1 MKAAGRVLATMI
13 AMVAILLIA
22 VGADKGLNYL
32 EKIKYE
38 KECEELYAESHA
50 QAEQLRTQL
59 EELSQDEA
67 AVETFLHEYAVDDL
81 EDEDEDVLQ
90 EFLTAS
96 PSENGSEGSVSDGE
110 SVSGDAL
117 SGEAD
122 AADVSENDHAF
133 ASGNDSSDR
142 DFSDHMISGNAV
154 SGGGVSDNAIS
165 ENGVF
170 GNAVSGNS
178 VSDNTVSGN
187 TVSENQVFGNRVSG
201 GGISLTTVS
210 GNILVRPT
218 LRERRLEQSS
228 YMETV
233 EWNEADQVVIG
244 QSTLDFSDK
253 KIACLG
259 DSITQAANLEGMED
273 YQQYS
278 YPMKLAEILGA
289 EEVVNLGIGGSS
301 IGRYWQDAFVDRYM
315 DIPEDTD
322 LILVMGGTNDGFC
335 LHRENVG
342 NFEERSPRTLIGDLD
357 ELMRGLKENY
367 PDAEVVFV
375 TPLPNVLHDILRKDR
390 PELMSQRV
398 IVDSMIALAK
408 EYEFDVIDLY
418 DSNLLDSHDAA
429 VISNYMPDGVHC
441 NPDGYQI
448 LAEHIAADLIR
459 LQDSQDEEDGEE
471 FREAEG
477 MEMDAASEQG
487 MESESDAGQNM
498 KSEAIFDQNIE
509 SESDSAQ
516 NMESVET
523 SESAENT
530 GYKKVPDN
538 IGKDENLEDMAD
550 SQDIVDSENI
560 EAAENIDDSEDMTD
574 SKDMTDS
581 RDITELEAEEE
592 FKARIPTDIL
602 KFRERDAAQDRDP
615 IDMEAKKMN
624 EEAADAQIRKDMTM
638 EVGSYG

>member
-1 MKAAGRVLATMI
+1 MKVAGRILATMI

-32 EKIKYE
+32 EKRKYE
-38 KECEELYAESHA
+38 KECEELYAENHA
-50 QAEQLRTQL
+50 EAEQLRTQI
-59 EELSQDEA
+59 EELSQDEV
-67 AVETFLHEYAVDDL
+67 AVETFLQEYAVADP

-96 PSENGSEGSVSDGE
+96 PGDNGSGENASEESVSDGE
-110 SVSGDAL
+110 SISGDML
-117 SGEAD
+117 SGD
-122 AADVSENDHAF
+122 DISN
-133 ASGNDSSDR
+133 NPI
-142 DFSDHMISGNAV
+142 SDHDRSDHTISGNAFPEK
-154 SGGGVSDNAIS
+154 SIS
-165 ENGVF
+165 ENGIS
-170 GNAVSGNS
+170 GNEISENS
-178 VSDNTVSGN
+178 VSDNTI
-187 TVSENQVFGNRVSG
+187 SENQVSGNNASG

-233 EWNEADQVVIG
+233 EWNEADQAVIG

-259 DSITQAANLEGMED
+259 DSITQAANLENMED

-278 YPMKLAEILGA
+278 YPAKLAEVLGA
-289 EEVVNLGIGGSS
+289 KEVVNLGIGGSS
-301 IGRYWQDAFVDRYM
+301 IGRYWQDAFVERYM

-335 LHRENVG
+335 LHKENVG
-342 NFEERSPRTLIGDLD
+342 NFEERASRTLIGDLD

-367 PDAEVVFV
+367 PDAEVVFI
-375 TPLPNVLHDILRKDR
+375 TPLPNVLHDILRKER

-398 IVDSMIALAK
+398 IVDSMIVLAK

-459 LQDSQDEEDGEE
+459 LQDSLDEEDAENKDDWEDITDPESTEE
-471 FREAEG
+471 A
-477 MEMDAASEQG
+477 
-487 MESESDAGQNM
+487 
-498 KSEAIFDQNIE
+498 KSEIL
-509 SESDSAQ
+509 
-516 NMESVET
+516 
-523 SESAENT
+523 
-530 GYKKVPDN
+530 P
-538 IGKDENLEDMAD
+538 
-550 SQDIVDSENI
+550 
-560 EAAENIDDSEDMTD
+560 
-574 SKDMTDS
+574 
-581 RDITELEAEEE
+581 
-592 FKARIPTDIL
+592 DIL
-602 KFRERDAAQDRDP
+602 KFRESNTAKSGDG
-615 IDMEAKKMN
+615 IDTEDKEMKE
-624 EEAADAQIRKDMTM
+624 EEAAEAQIQRDMKI
-638 EVGSYG
+638 EVGTYGQ

>member
-1 MKAAGRVLATMI
+1 MKVAGRILATMI

-32 EKIKYE
+32 EKRKYE
-38 KECEELYAESHA
+38 KECEALYAENHA
-50 QAEQLRTQL
+50 EAEQLRTQIQ
-59 EELSQDEA
+59 ELSQDEA
-67 AVETFLHEYAVDDL
+67 AVETFLQEYAVSDP

-96 PSENGSEGSVSDGE
+96 LGDDGSGE
-110 SVSGDAL
+110 SVSDAGFVSGDML
-117 SGEAD
+117 SGEDQVAN
-122 AADVSENDHAF
+122 VSENDGVTVV
-133 ASGNDSSDR
+133 SGDDILDSS
-142 DFSDHMISGNAV
+142 ISGNGIFGNEL
-154 SGGGVSDNAIS
+154 SGNSIS
-165 ENGVF
+165 ENSVS
-170 GNAVSGNS
+170 GNTVSGNS
-178 VSDNTVSGN
+178 VSDNTVSDNTISGN
-187 TVSENQVFGNRVSG
+187 QVSGNDVSGNSVSE

-218 LRERRLEQSS
+218 LRERRLGQSS

-233 EWNEADQVVIG
+233 EWNEADQAVIG
-244 QSTLDFSDK
+244 QSTLDFSNK

-259 DSITQAANLEGMED
+259 DSITQAANLENMED

-278 YPMKLAEILGA
+278 YPTKLAEILDA

-315 DIPEDTD
+315 EIPEDTD

-335 LHRENVG
+335 LHKENVG

-367 PDAEVVFV
+367 PDAEVVFI
-375 TPLPNVLHDILRKDR
+375 TPLPNVLHDILRKER

-459 LQDSQDEEDGEE
+459 LQDLPDEEDITDLELTEE
-471 FREAEG
+471 
-477 MEMDAASEQG
+477 S
-487 MESESDAGQNM
+487 
-498 KSEAIFDQNIE
+498 KS
-509 SESDSAQ
+509 
-516 NMESVET
+516 
-523 SESAENT
+523 
-530 GYKKVPDN
+530 K
-538 IGKDENLEDMAD
+538 
-550 SQDIVDSENI
+550 
-560 EAAENIDDSEDMTD
+560 
-574 SKDMTDS
+574 
-581 RDITELEAEEE
+581 
-592 FKARIPTDIL
+592 IPPDIL
-602 KFRERDAAQDRDP
+602 KF
-615 IDMEAKKMN
+615 
-624 EEAADAQIRKDMTM
+624 
-638 EVGSYG
+638 EVRTYGQ

>member
-1 MKAAGRVLATMI
+1 MKVAGRILATMI

-32 EKIKYE
+32 EKRKYE
-38 KECEELYAESHA
+38 KECEELYAENHA
-50 QAEQLRTQL
+50 EAEQLRTQI
-59 EELSQDEA
+59 EELSQDEV
-67 AVETFLHEYAVDDL
+67 AVETFLQEYAVADP

-96 PSENGSEGSVSDGE
+96 PGDNGSGENASEESVSDGE
-110 SVSGDAL
+110 SISGDML
-117 SGEAD
+117 SGED
-122 AADVSENDHAF
+122 IVADVSQNAVWDNGI
-133 ASGNDSSDR
+133 SGNNIVDNPI
-142 DFSDHMISGNAV
+142 SDHDRSDHTISGNAFPEK
-154 SGGGVSDNAIS
+154 SIS
-165 ENGVF
+165 ENGIS
-170 GNAVSGNS
+170 GNEISENS
-178 VSDNTVSGN
+178 VSDNTI
-187 TVSENQVFGNRVSG
+187 SENQVSGNNASG

-233 EWNEADQVVIG
+233 EWNEADQAVIG

-259 DSITQAANLEGMED
+259 DSITQAANLENMED

-278 YPMKLAEILGA
+278 YPAKLAEVLGA
-289 EEVVNLGIGGSS
+289 KEVVNLGIGGSS
-301 IGRYWQDAFVDRYM
+301 IGRYWQDAFVERYM

-335 LHRENVG
+335 LHKENVG
-342 NFEERSPRTLIGDLD
+342 NFEERAPRTLIGDLD

-367 PDAEVVFV
+367 PDAEVVFI
-375 TPLPNVLHDILRKDR
+375 TPLPNVLHDILRKER

-398 IVDSMIALAK
+398 IVDSMIVLAK

-459 LQDSQDEEDGEE
+459 LQDSLDEEDAENKDDWEDITDPESTEE
-471 FREAEG
+471 A
-477 MEMDAASEQG
+477 
-487 MESESDAGQNM
+487 
-498 KSEAIFDQNIE
+498 KSEIL
-509 SESDSAQ
+509 
-516 NMESVET
+516 
-523 SESAENT
+523 
-530 GYKKVPDN
+530 P
-538 IGKDENLEDMAD
+538 
-550 SQDIVDSENI
+550 
-560 EAAENIDDSEDMTD
+560 
-574 SKDMTDS
+574 
-581 RDITELEAEEE
+581 
-592 FKARIPTDIL
+592 DIL
-602 KFRERDAAQDRDP
+602 KFRESNTAKSGDG
-615 IDMEAKKMN
+615 IDTEDKEMKE
-624 EEAADAQIRKDMTM
+624 EEAAEAQIQRDMKI
-638 EVGSYG
+638 EVGTYGQ

>member
-1 MKAAGRVLATMI
+1 MKVAGRILATMI

-32 EKIKYE
+32 EKRKYE
-38 KECEELYAESHA
+38 KECEELYAENHA
-50 QAEQLRTQL
+50 EAEQLRTQI

-67 AVETFLHEYAVDDL
+67 AVETFLQEYAVADP

-96 PSENGSEGSVSDGE
+96 PGDDGSEESVSDAGF
-110 SVSGDAL
+110 VSGDML
-117 SGEAD
+117 SGED
-122 AADVSENDHAF
+122 ASTDVSQNAVWDNGI
-133 ASGNDSSDR
+133 SDNGISDGSIPDR
-142 DFSDHMISGNAV
+142 DLSDDTISDNAV
-154 SGGGVSDNAIS
+154 SGGNISGDSVS
-165 ENGVF
+165 

-178 VSDNTVSGN
+178 VSDNTVSDNTISGN
-187 TVSENQVFGNRVSG
+187 QVSGNDVSGNGVSEV
-201 GGISLTTVS
+201 GISLTTVS

-218 LRERRLEQSS
+218 LRERRLGQSS

-233 EWNEADQVVIG
+233 EWNEADQAVIG
-244 QSTLDFSDK
+244 QSPLDFSNK

-259 DSITQAANLEGMED
+259 DSITQAANLENMED

-278 YPMKLAEILGA
+278 YPTKLAEILGA

-315 DIPEDTD
+315 EIPEDTD

-335 LHRENVG
+335 LHKENVG

-367 PDAEVVFV
+367 PDAEVIFI
-375 TPLPNVLHDILRKDR
+375 TPLPNVLHDILRKER
-390 PELMSQRV
+390 PELLSQRV

-459 LQDSQDEEDGEE
+459 LQDSSDEED
-471 FREAEG
+471 
-477 MEMDAASEQG
+477 
-487 MESESDAGQNM
+487 
-498 KSEAIFDQNIE
+498 I
-509 SESDSAQ
+509 
-516 NMESVET
+516 
-523 SESAENT
+523 T
-530 GYKKVPDN
+530 GP
-538 IGKDENLEDMAD
+538 
-550 SQDIVDSENI
+550 
-560 EAAENIDDSEDMTD
+560 EAAEE
-574 SKDMTDS
+574 SKS
-581 RDITELEAEEE
+581 Q
-592 FKARIPTDIL
+592 IPPDIL
-602 KFRERDAAQDRDP
+602 KF
-615 IDMEAKKMN
+615 
-624 EEAADAQIRKDMTM
+624 
-638 EVGSYG
+638 EVRTYGQ

>member
-32 EKIKYE
+32 ERIKYE

-96 PSENGSEGSVSDGE
+96 PSENGAEGSVSDGE

-122 AADVSENDHAF
+122 AADVSENAYAF

-142 DFSDHMISGNAV
+142 DLSDHMISGNAV

-170 GNAVSGNS
+170 GNAISGNS
-178 VSDNTVSGN
+178 VSDNTVSDNTVSGN
-187 TVSENQVFGNRVSG
+187 TVSENQVSG

-218 LRERRLEQSS
+218 LRERRLEHSS

-259 DSITQAANLEGMED
+259 DSITQAANLESMED

-278 YPMKLAEILGA
+278 YPTKLTEILGA

-367 PDAEVVFV
+367 PDAEIIFV

-390 PELMSQRV
+390 PELLSQRV
-398 IVDSMIALAK
+398 IVDSMIALAR

-441 NPDGYQI
+441 NPDGYRI

-459 LQDSQDEEDGEE
+459 LQDSQAEEETDY
-471 FREAEG
+471 
-477 MEMDAASEQG
+477 
-487 MESESDAGQNM
+487 
-498 KSEAIFDQNIE
+498 KNI
-509 SESDSAQ
+509 
-516 NMESVET
+516 
-523 SESAENT
+523 
-530 GYKKVPDN
+530 
-538 IGKDENLEDMAD
+538 
-550 SQDIVDSENI
+550 
-560 EAAENIDDSEDMTD
+560 
-574 SKDMTDS
+574 TDS

-592 FKARIPTDIL
+592 FKSRIPTDIL
-602 KFRERDAAQDRDP
+602 KFRERDTAQDKDP

>member
-1 MKAAGRVLATMI
+1 MKVAGRILATMI

-32 EKIKYE
+32 EKRKYE
-38 KECEELYAESHA
+38 KECEELYAENHA
-50 QAEQLRTQL
+50 EAEQLRTQI
-59 EELSQDEA
+59 EELSQDEV
-67 AVETFLHEYAVDDL
+67 AVETFLQEYAVADP

-96 PSENGSEGSVSDGE
+96 PGDNGSGENASEESVSDGE
-110 SVSGDAL
+110 SISGDML
-117 SGEAD
+117 SGED
-122 AADVSENDHAF
+122 IVADVSQNAVWDNGI
-133 ASGNDSSDR
+133 SGNSIVDNPI
-142 DFSDHMISGNAV
+142 SDHDRSDHTISGNAFPEK
-154 SGGGVSDNAIS
+154 SIS
-165 ENGVF
+165 ENGIS
-170 GNAVSGNS
+170 GNEISENS
-178 VSDNTVSGN
+178 VSDNTI
-187 TVSENQVFGNRVSG
+187 SENQVSGNNASG

-233 EWNEADQVVIG
+233 EWNEADQAVIG

-259 DSITQAANLEGMED
+259 DSITQAANLENMED

-278 YPMKLAEILGA
+278 YPAKLAEVLGA
-289 EEVVNLGIGGSS
+289 KEVVNLGIGGSS
-301 IGRYWQDAFVDRYM
+301 IGRYWQDAFVERYM

-335 LHRENVG
+335 LHKENVG
-342 NFEERSPRTLIGDLD
+342 NFEERAPRTLIGDLD

-367 PDAEVVFV
+367 PDAEVVFI
-375 TPLPNVLHDILRKDR
+375 TPLPNVLHDILRKER

-398 IVDSMIALAK
+398 IVDSMIVLAK

-459 LQDSQDEEDGEE
+459 LQDSLDEEDAENKDDWEDITDPESTEE
-471 FREAEG
+471 A
-477 MEMDAASEQG
+477 
-487 MESESDAGQNM
+487 
-498 KSEAIFDQNIE
+498 KSEIL
-509 SESDSAQ
+509 
-516 NMESVET
+516 
-523 SESAENT
+523 
-530 GYKKVPDN
+530 P
-538 IGKDENLEDMAD
+538 
-550 SQDIVDSENI
+550 
-560 EAAENIDDSEDMTD
+560 
-574 SKDMTDS
+574 
-581 RDITELEAEEE
+581 
-592 FKARIPTDIL
+592 DIL
-602 KFRERDAAQDRDP
+602 KFRESNTAKSGDG
-615 IDMEAKKMN
+615 IDTEDKEMKE
-624 EEAADAQIRKDMTM
+624 EEAAEAQIQRDMKI
-638 EVGSYG
+638 EVGTYGQ

>member
-1 MKAAGRVLATMI
+1 MKVAGRILATMI

-32 EKIKYE
+32 EKRKYE
-38 KECEELYAESHA
+38 KECQELYAENHA
-50 QAEQLRTQL
+50 EAEQLRTQI

-67 AVETFLHEYAVDDL
+67 AVETFLQEYAVADL

-96 PSENGSEGSVSDGE
+96 SGDNASGENASEESVSDGE
-110 SVSGDAL
+110 SMPGDML
-117 SGEAD
+117 SGED
-122 AADVSENDHAF
+122 QVADVSENDGVAVV
-133 ASGNDSSDR
+133 SGDDILDSS
-142 DFSDHMISGNAV
+142 
-154 SGGGVSDNAIS
+154 IS
-165 ENGVF
+165 ENDVS

-178 VSDNTVSGN
+178 VSSNTVSDN
-187 TVSENQVFGNRVSG
+187 TVSENQVSGNNASE

-233 EWNEADQVVIG
+233 EWNEEDRVVIG
-244 QSTLDFSDK
+244 QSPLDFSDK

-259 DSITQAANLEGMED
+259 DSITQAANLENMED

-278 YPMKLAEILGA
+278 YPTKLAEILGA
-289 EEVVNLGIGGSS
+289 KEVVNLGIGGSS
-301 IGRYWQDAFVDRYM
+301 IGRYWQDAYVERYRE
-315 DIPEDTD
+315 IPEDTD

-342 NFEERSPRTLIGDLD
+342 NFEERAPRTLIGDLD

-367 PDAEVVFV
+367 PNAEVVFI
-375 TPLPNVLHDILRKDR
+375 TPLPNVLHDILRKER

-459 LQDSQDEEDGEE
+459 LQESPDEEDGEA
-471 FREAEG
+471 FRETEE
-477 MEMDAASEQG
+477 MEMEAVSDQN
-487 MESESDAGQNM
+487 MESESVSDSA
-498 KSEAIFDQNIE
+498 EE
-509 SESDSAQ
+509 SESTESTGHKEDLN
-516 NMESVET
+516 NM
-523 SESAENT
+523 
-530 GYKKVPDN
+530 D
-538 IGKDENLEDMAD
+538 KDENSENIEDPK
-550 SQDIVDSENI
+550 DIVDSEKI
-560 EAAENIDDSEDMTD
+560 EDAENTDDWEDITD
-574 SKDMTDS
+574 SKDITDPES
-581 RDITELEAEEE
+581 TEEAKSE
-592 FKARIPTDIL
+592 ILPDIL
-602 KFRERDAAQDRDP
+602 KFRESNTAKSGDG
-615 IDMEAKKMN
+615 IDTEDKEMKE
-624 EEAADAQIRKDMTM
+624 EEAAEAQIQRDMKI
-638 EVGSYG
+638 EVGTYGQ

>member
-1 MKAAGRVLATMI
+1 MKVAGRILATMI

-32 EKIKYE
+32 EKRKYE
-38 KECEELYAESHA
+38 KECEELYAENHA
-50 QAEQLRTQL
+50 EAEQLRTQI

-67 AVETFLHEYAVDDL
+67 AVETFLQEYAVADL

-96 PSENGSEGSVSDGE
+96 PGDDNSVENGSEANVSDAG
-110 SVSGDAL
+110 SVSGDMLSGKDAVADVSQNAVWDNGISDNSIVDDHTSDHDRSDHAISGNAL
-117 SGEAD
+117 SGNNI
-122 AADVSENDHAF
+122 SEND
-133 ASGNDSSDR
+133 
-142 DFSDHMISGNAV
+142 ISGNAV
-154 SGGGVSDNAIS
+154 SGNR
-165 ENGVF
+165 
-170 GNAVSGNS
+170 
-178 VSDNTVSGN
+178 VSDNTVSD
-187 TVSENQVFGNRVSG
+187 NQVSGNNASG

-210 GNILVRPT
+210 GNVLVRPT

-233 EWNEADQVVIG
+233 EWNETDQAVIG

-259 DSITQAANLEGMED
+259 DSITQAANLENMED

-278 YPMKLAEILGA
+278 YPTKLAEVLGA
-289 EEVVNLGIGGSS
+289 KEVVNLGIGGSS
-301 IGRYWQDAFVDRYM
+301 LGRYWQDAFVERYM
-315 DIPEDTD
+315 EIPEDTD

-335 LHRENVG
+335 LHKENVG

-367 PDAEVVFV
+367 PDAEVVFL
-375 TPLPNVLHDILRKDR
+375 TPLPNVLHDILRRER

-459 LQDSQDEEDGEE
+459 LQDLPDEE
-471 FREAEG
+471 
-477 MEMDAASEQG
+477 
-487 MESESDAGQNM
+487 M
-498 KSEAIFDQNIE
+498 KSEAVSDQNVE
-509 SESDSAQ
+509 GKSDLVQ
-516 NMESVET
+516 DMESVEE
-523 SESAENT
+523 SESTESTEIT
-530 GYKKVPDN
+530 GHKEDTDD
-538 IGKDENLEDMAD
+538 IEKDENSENIEDAKD
-550 SQDIVDSENI
+550 IEDVKDIEDLKDIVDSEKKEDAQNT
-560 EAAENIDDSEDMTD
+560 DDSEDITD
-574 SKDMTDS
+574 SK
-581 RDITELEAEEE
+581 DITELESAEES
-592 FKARIPTDIL
+592 KSQIPPDIL
-602 KFRERDAAQDRDP
+602 RFRERATAQDKDS
-615 IDMEAKKMN
+615 IDIEAREMKE
-624 EEAADAQIRKDMTM
+624 EEAADKQIQKDMKI
-638 EVGSYG
+638 EVSTYGQ

>member
-1 MKAAGRVLATMI
+1 MKTAGRVLATMI

-32 EKIKYE
+32 ERIKYE

-96 PSENGSEGSVSDGE
+96 PSGNGSEGSVSDGE
-110 SVSGDAL
+110 SVSGDMLTAEDQL
-117 SGEAD
+117 T
-122 AADVSENDHAF
+122 DVSENAHAF

-142 DFSDHMISGNAV
+142 DFSDHMISGNA
-154 SGGGVSDNAIS
+154 
-165 ENGVF
+165 
-170 GNAVSGNS
+170 
-178 VSDNTVSGN
+178 
-187 TVSENQVFGNRVSG
+187 VSG

-259 DSITQAANLEGMED
+259 DSITQAANLESMED

-278 YPMKLAEILGA
+278 YPTKLAEILGA

-390 PELMSQRV
+390 SELMSQRV
-398 IVDSMIALAK
+398 IVDSMIALAR

-441 NPDGYQI
+441 NPDGYRI

-459 LQDSQDEEDGEE
+459 LQDSQDVEDGEE

-477 MEMDAASEQG
+477 MEMEAASEQG
-487 MESESDAGQNM
+487 MESELDAGQNM
-498 KSEAIFDQNIE
+498 KSEAIFHQNIE

-530 GYKKVPDN
+530 GYKEVPDN
-538 IGKDENLEDMAD
+538 IGKDENLEDIAD
-550 SQDIVDSENI
+550 SKEIVDSENI

-574 SKDMTDS
+574 S
-581 RDITELEAEEE
+581 RDITEREAEEE
-592 FKARIPTDIL
+592 FKSRIPTDIL
-602 KFRERDAAQDRDP
+602 KFRERDTAQDRDP

-624 EEAADAQIRKDMTM
+624 EEAADAQIQKDMTM

>member
-133 ASGNDSSDR
+133 ASGNDNSDR
-142 DFSDHMISGNAV
+142 DLSDRMISGNAV
-154 SGGGVSDNAIS
+154 SGNSVSDNT
-165 ENGVF
+165 
-170 GNAVSGNS
+170 

-187 TVSENQVFGNRVSG
+187 TVSENQVSGNRVSG

-259 DSITQAANLEGMED
+259 DSITQAANLESMED

-278 YPMKLAEILGA
+278 YPTKLAEILGA

-342 NFEERSPRTLIGDLD
+342 NFEERSSRTLIGDLD

-459 LQDSQDEEDGEE
+459 LQDSQDVEDGEE

-477 MEMDAASEQG
+477 MEMEAASEQG
-487 MESESDAGQNM
+487 MES
-498 KSEAIFDQNIE
+498 
-509 SESDSAQ
+509 
-516 NMESVET
+516 VET
-523 SESAENT
+523 PESAENT
-530 GYKKVPDN
+530 GYKEVPDN
-538 IGKDENLEDMAD
+538 IGKDENLENMAD

-574 SKDMTDS
+574 S
-581 RDITELEAEEE
+581 RDITELEAEEK
-592 FKARIPTDIL
+592 FKSGIPTDIL
-602 KFRERDAAQDRDP
+602 KFRERDTAQDKDP

>member
-122 AADVSENDHAF
+122 ATDVSENDHAF

-187 TVSENQVFGNRVSG
+187 TVSGNQVSGNRVSG

-367 PDAEVVFV
+367 PDAEIIFV

-390 PELMSQRV
+390 PELLSQRV
-398 IVDSMIALAK
+398 IVDSMIALAR

-441 NPDGYQI
+441 NPDGYRI

-459 LQDSQDEEDGEE
+459 LQDSQAEEETDY
-471 FREAEG
+471 
-477 MEMDAASEQG
+477 
-487 MESESDAGQNM
+487 
-498 KSEAIFDQNIE
+498 KNI
-509 SESDSAQ
+509 
-516 NMESVET
+516 
-523 SESAENT
+523 
-530 GYKKVPDN
+530 
-538 IGKDENLEDMAD
+538 
-550 SQDIVDSENI
+550 
-560 EAAENIDDSEDMTD
+560 TD
-574 SKDMTDS
+574 SK
-581 RDITELEAEEE
+581 DITELEAAED
-592 FKARIPTDIL
+592 FKSRIPTDIL
-602 KFRERDAAQDRDP
+602 KFRERDTAQDRDP

>member
-187 TVSENQVFGNRVSG
+187 TVSENTVSENQVSG

-259 DSITQAANLEGMED
+259 DSITQAANLESMED

-278 YPMKLAEILGA
+278 YPTKLAEILGA
-289 EEVVNLGIGGSS
+289 EGVVNLGIGGSS

-398 IVDSMIALAK
+398 IVDSMIALAR

-441 NPDGYQI
+441 NPDGYRI

-459 LQDSQDEEDGEE
+459 LQDSQAEEETDY
-471 FREAEG
+471 
-477 MEMDAASEQG
+477 
-487 MESESDAGQNM
+487 
-498 KSEAIFDQNIE
+498 KNI
-509 SESDSAQ
+509 
-516 NMESVET
+516 
-523 SESAENT
+523 
-530 GYKKVPDN
+530 
-538 IGKDENLEDMAD
+538 
-550 SQDIVDSENI
+550 
-560 EAAENIDDSEDMTD
+560 TD
-574 SKDMTDS
+574 SK
-581 RDITELEAEEE
+581 DITELEAAED
-592 FKARIPTDIL
+592 FKSRIPTDIL
-602 KFRERDAAQDRDP
+602 KFRERDTAQDKDP

-624 EEAADAQIRKDMTM
+624 EEAADVQIRKDMTM

>member
-1 MKAAGRVLATMI
+1 MKVAGRILATMI

-32 EKIKYE
+32 EKRKYE
-38 KECEELYAESHA
+38 KECQELYAENHA
-50 QAEQLRTQL
+50 EAEQLRTQI

-67 AVETFLHEYAVDDL
+67 AVETFLQEYAVADL

-96 PSENGSEGSVSDGE
+96 SGDNASGENASEESVSDGE
-110 SVSGDAL
+110 SMPGDMR
-117 SGEAD
+117 SGED
-122 AADVSENDHAF
+122 QVADVSENDGVAVV
-133 ASGNDSSDR
+133 SGDDILDSS
-142 DFSDHMISGNAV
+142 
-154 SGGGVSDNAIS
+154 IS
-165 ENGVF
+165 ENDVS

-178 VSDNTVSGN
+178 VSNNTVSDN
-187 TVSENQVFGNRVSG
+187 TVSENQVSGNNASE

-233 EWNEADQVVIG
+233 EWNEADRVVIG
-244 QSTLDFSDK
+244 QSPLDFSDK

-259 DSITQAANLEGMED
+259 DSITQAANLENMED

-278 YPMKLAEILGA
+278 YPTKLAEILGA
-289 EEVVNLGIGGSS
+289 KEVVNLGIGGSS
-301 IGRYWQDAFVDRYM
+301 IGRYWQDAYVERYRE
-315 DIPEDTD
+315 IPEDTD

-342 NFEERSPRTLIGDLD
+342 NFEERAPRTLIGDLD

-367 PDAEVVFV
+367 PNAEVVFI
-375 TPLPNVLHDILRKDR
+375 TPLPNVLHDILRKER

-459 LQDSQDEEDGEE
+459 LQESPDEEDGEA
-471 FREAEG
+471 FRETEE
-477 MEMDAASEQG
+477 MEMEAVSDQN
-487 MESESDAGQNM
+487 MESESVSDSA
-498 KSEAIFDQNIE
+498 EE
-509 SESDSAQ
+509 SESTESTGHKEDLN
-516 NMESVET
+516 NM
-523 SESAENT
+523 
-530 GYKKVPDN
+530 D
-538 IGKDENLEDMAD
+538 KDENSENIEDPK
-550 SQDIVDSENI
+550 DIVDSEKI
-560 EAAENIDDSEDMTD
+560 EDAENTDDWEDITD
-574 SKDMTDS
+574 SKDITDLES
-581 RDITELEAEEE
+581 TEESKSKIL
-592 FKARIPTDIL
+592 PDIL
-602 KFRERDAAQDRDP
+602 KFQESDTAQSGDA
-615 IDMEAKKMN
+615 IDTEDKEAK
-624 EEAADAQIRKDMTM
+624 EEQAADAQIQRDMKI
-638 EVGSYG
+638 EVSTYGQ

>member
-32 EKIKYE
+32 ERIKYE

-187 TVSENQVFGNRVSG
+187 TVSENTVSENQVSG

-278 YPMKLAEILGA
+278 YPTKLAEILGA
-289 EEVVNLGIGGSS
+289 EGVVNLGIGGSS

-441 NPDGYQI
+441 NPDGYRI

-459 LQDSQDEEDGEE
+459 LQDSQAEEETDY
-471 FREAEG
+471 
-477 MEMDAASEQG
+477 
-487 MESESDAGQNM
+487 
-498 KSEAIFDQNIE
+498 KNI
-509 SESDSAQ
+509 
-516 NMESVET
+516 
-523 SESAENT
+523 
-530 GYKKVPDN
+530 
-538 IGKDENLEDMAD
+538 
-550 SQDIVDSENI
+550 
-560 EAAENIDDSEDMTD
+560 TD
-574 SKDMTDS
+574 SK
-581 RDITELEAEEE
+581 DITELEAAED
-592 FKARIPTDIL
+592 FKSRIPTDIL
-602 KFRERDAAQDRDP
+602 KFRERDTAQDKDP

>member
-96 PSENGSEGSVSDGE
+96 PSENGAEGSVSDGA

-122 AADVSENDHAF
+122 AADVSENAYAF

-187 TVSENQVFGNRVSG
+187 TVSGNQVSGNRVSG

-367 PDAEVVFV
+367 PDAEIIFV

-390 PELMSQRV
+390 PELLSQRV
-398 IVDSMIALAK
+398 IVDSMIALAR

-441 NPDGYQI
+441 NPDGYRI

-459 LQDSQDEEDGEE
+459 LQDSQAEEETDY
-471 FREAEG
+471 
-477 MEMDAASEQG
+477 
-487 MESESDAGQNM
+487 
-498 KSEAIFDQNIE
+498 KNI
-509 SESDSAQ
+509 
-516 NMESVET
+516 
-523 SESAENT
+523 
-530 GYKKVPDN
+530 
-538 IGKDENLEDMAD
+538 
-550 SQDIVDSENI
+550 
-560 EAAENIDDSEDMTD
+560 TD
-574 SKDMTDS
+574 SK
-581 RDITELEAEEE
+581 DITELEAAED
-592 FKARIPTDIL
+592 FKSRIPTDIL
-602 KFRERDAAQDRDP
+602 KFRERDTAQDRDP

>member
-1 MKAAGRVLATMI
+1 MKTAARVLATMI

-32 EKIKYE
+32 ERIKYE

-96 PSENGSEGSVSDGE
+96 PSGNGSEGSVSDGE
-110 SVSGDAL
+110 SVSGDMLTAEDQL
-117 SGEAD
+117 T
-122 AADVSENDHAF
+122 DVSENAHAF

-154 SGGGVSDNAIS
+154 SEGDVSDNAIS

-178 VSDNTVSGN
+178 VSDNTVS
-187 TVSENQVFGNRVSG
+187 ENQVSGNRVSG

-278 YPMKLAEILGA
+278 YPTKLAEILGA

-342 NFEERSPRTLIGDLD
+342 NFEERSPRTLIGDLN

-398 IVDSMIALAK
+398 IVDSMIALAR

-441 NPDGYQI
+441 NPDGYRI

-459 LQDSQDEEDGEE
+459 LQDSQDVEDGEE
-471 FREAEG
+471 FLEAE
-477 MEMDAASEQG
+477 G

-530 GYKKVPDN
+530 GYKEVPDN
-538 IGKDENLEDMAD
+538 IGKDENLEDIAD

-574 SKDMTDS
+574 S
-581 RDITELEAEEE
+581 RDITELEATEN
-592 FKARIPTDIL
+592 FKFGIPTDIL
-602 KFRERDAAQDRDP
+602 KFRERDTAQDRDP
-615 IDMEAKKMN
+615 IDMEAKKTN
-624 EEAADAQIRKDMTM
+624 EEAADAQIQKDMTM

>member
-1 MKAAGRVLATMI
+1 MP
-13 AMVAILLIA
+13 
-22 VGADKGLNYL
+22 
-32 EKIKYE
+32 
-38 KECEELYAESHA
+38 S
-50 QAEQLRTQL
+50 
-59 EELSQDEA
+59 
-67 AVETFLHEYAVDDL
+67 
-81 EDEDEDVLQ
+81 
-90 EFLTAS
+90 TA
-96 PSENGSEGSVSDGE
+96 
-110 SVSGDAL
+110 
-117 SGEAD
+117 
-122 AADVSENDHAF
+122 
-133 ASGNDSSDR
+133 
-142 DFSDHMISGNAV
+142 
-154 SGGGVSDNAIS
+154 
-165 ENGVF
+165 
-170 GNAVSGNS
+170 
-178 VSDNTVSGN
+178 GN
-187 TVSENQVFGNRVSG
+187 TVSENQVSGNRVSG

-233 EWNEADQVVIG
+233 EWNEADQGVIG
-244 QSTLDFSDK
+244 QSTLDFSYK
-253 KIACLG
+253 KIACRG
-259 DSITQAANLEGMED
+259 DSITQAANLESMED

-278 YPMKLAEILGA
+278 YPTKLAEILGA

-335 LHRENVG
+335 LHWENVG
-342 NFEERSPRTLIGDLD
+342 NFEERSPRTLIGDLN

-398 IVDSMIALAK
+398 IVDSMIALAR

-441 NPDGYQI
+441 NPDGYRI

-459 LQDSQDEEDGEE
+459 LQDSQDVEDGEE

-477 MEMDAASEQG
+477 MEMEAASEQG

-498 KSEAIFDQNIE
+498 KSEAIFDQSIE

-530 GYKKVPDN
+530 GYKEVPDN
-538 IGKDENLEDMAD
+538 IGKDENLEDIAD

-574 SKDMTDS
+574 S
-581 RDITELEAEEE
+581 RDITELEAAEN
-592 FKARIPTDIL
+592 FKSGIPTDIL
-602 KFRERDAAQDRDP
+602 KFRERDTAQDRDP

-624 EEAADAQIRKDMTM
+624 EEAADAQIQKDMTM

>member
-1 MKAAGRVLATMI
+1 MKVAGRILATMI

-32 EKIKYE
+32 EKRKYE
-38 KECEELYAESHA
+38 KECEELYAENHA
-50 QAEQLRTQL
+50 EAEQLRTQI
-59 EELSQDEA
+59 EELSQDEV
-67 AVETFLHEYAVDDL
+67 AVETFLQEYAVADP

-96 PSENGSEGSVSDGE
+96 PGDNGSGENASEESVSDGE
-110 SVSGDAL
+110 SISGDML
-117 SGEAD
+117 SGED
-122 AADVSENDHAF
+122 IVADVSQNAVWDNGI
-133 ASGNDSSDR
+133 SGNSIVDNPI
-142 DFSDHMISGNAV
+142 SDHDRSDHTISGNAFPEK
-154 SGGGVSDNAIS
+154 SIS
-165 ENGVF
+165 ENGIS
-170 GNAVSGNS
+170 GNEISENS
-178 VSDNTVSGN
+178 VSDNTI
-187 TVSENQVFGNRVSG
+187 SENQVSGNNASG

-233 EWNEADQVVIG
+233 EWNEADQAVIG

-259 DSITQAANLEGMED
+259 DSITQAANLENMED

-278 YPMKLAEILGA
+278 YPAKLAEVLGA
-289 EEVVNLGIGGSS
+289 KEVVNLGIGGSS
-301 IGRYWQDAFVDRYM
+301 IGRYWQDAFVERYM

-335 LHRENVG
+335 LHKENVG
-342 NFEERSPRTLIGDLD
+342 NFEERAPRTLIGDLD

-367 PDAEVVFV
+367 PDAEVVFI
-375 TPLPNVLHDILRKDR
+375 TPLPNVLHDILRKER

-398 IVDSMIALAK
+398 IVDSMIVLAK

-459 LQDSQDEEDGEE
+459 LQDSLDEEDAENKDDWEDITDPESTEE
-471 FREAEG
+471 A
-477 MEMDAASEQG
+477 
-487 MESESDAGQNM
+487 
-498 KSEAIFDQNIE
+498 KSEIL
-509 SESDSAQ
+509 
-516 NMESVET
+516 
-523 SESAENT
+523 
-530 GYKKVPDN
+530 P
-538 IGKDENLEDMAD
+538 
-550 SQDIVDSENI
+550 
-560 EAAENIDDSEDMTD
+560 
-574 SKDMTDS
+574 
-581 RDITELEAEEE
+581 
-592 FKARIPTDIL
+592 DIL
-602 KFRERDAAQDRDP
+602 KFRESNTAKSGDG
-615 IDMEAKKMN
+615 IDTEDKEMKE
-624 EEAADAQIRKDMTM
+624 EEAAEAQIQRDMKI
-638 EVGSYG
+638 EVSTYGQ

>member
-1 MKAAGRVLATMI
+1 MKVAGRILATMI

-32 EKIKYE
+32 EKRKYE
-38 KECEELYAESHA
+38 KECEELYAENHA
-50 QAEQLRTQL
+50 EAEQLRTQI
-59 EELSQDEA
+59 EELSQDEV
-67 AVETFLHEYAVDDL
+67 AVETFLQEYAVADP

-96 PSENGSEGSVSDGE
+96 PGDNGSGENASEESVSDGE
-110 SVSGDAL
+110 SISGDML
-117 SGEAD
+117 SGED
-122 AADVSENDHAF
+122 IVADVSQNAVWDNGI
-133 ASGNDSSDR
+133 SGNSIVDNPI
-142 DFSDHMISGNAV
+142 SDHDRSDHTISGNAFPEK
-154 SGGGVSDNAIS
+154 SIS
-165 ENGVF
+165 ENGIS
-170 GNAVSGNS
+170 GNEISENS
-178 VSDNTVSGN
+178 VSDNTI
-187 TVSENQVFGNRVSG
+187 SENQVSGNNASG

-233 EWNEADQVVIG
+233 EWNEADQAVIG

-259 DSITQAANLEGMED
+259 DSITQAANLENMED

-278 YPMKLAEILGA
+278 YPAKLAEVLGA
-289 EEVVNLGIGGSS
+289 KEVVNLGIGGSS
-301 IGRYWQDAFVDRYM
+301 IGRYWQDAFVERYM

-335 LHRENVG
+335 LHKENVG
-342 NFEERSPRTLIGDLD
+342 NFEERAPRTLIGDLD

-367 PDAEVVFV
+367 PDAEVVFI
-375 TPLPNVLHDILRKDR
+375 TPLPNVLHDILRKER

-398 IVDSMIALAK
+398 IVDSMIVLAK

-459 LQDSQDEEDGEE
+459 LQDSLDEEDAENKDDWEDITDPESTEE
-471 FREAEG
+471 A
-477 MEMDAASEQG
+477 
-487 MESESDAGQNM
+487 
-498 KSEAIFDQNIE
+498 KSEIL
-509 SESDSAQ
+509 
-516 NMESVET
+516 
-523 SESAENT
+523 
-530 GYKKVPDN
+530 P
-538 IGKDENLEDMAD
+538 
-550 SQDIVDSENI
+550 
-560 EAAENIDDSEDMTD
+560 
-574 SKDMTDS
+574 
-581 RDITELEAEEE
+581 
-592 FKARIPTDIL
+592 DIL
-602 KFRERDAAQDRDP
+602 KFRESNTAKSGDG
-615 IDMEAKKMN
+615 IDTENKEMKE
-624 EEAADAQIRKDMTM
+624 EEAAEAQIQRDMKI
-638 EVGSYG
+638 EVGTYGQ

>member
-142 DFSDHMISGNAV
+142 DLSDHMISGNAV

-187 TVSENQVFGNRVSG
+187 TVSENQVSGNRVSG

-259 DSITQAANLEGMED
+259 DSITQAANLESMED

-278 YPMKLAEILGA
+278 YPAKLAEILGA

-342 NFEERSPRTLIGDLD
+342 NFEERSSRTLIGDLD

-390 PELMSQRV
+390 SELMSQRV

-441 NPDGYQI
+441 NPDGYRI

-459 LQDSQDEEDGEE
+459 LQDSQAEEETDY
-471 FREAEG
+471 
-477 MEMDAASEQG
+477 
-487 MESESDAGQNM
+487 
-498 KSEAIFDQNIE
+498 KNI
-509 SESDSAQ
+509 
-516 NMESVET
+516 
-523 SESAENT
+523 
-530 GYKKVPDN
+530 
-538 IGKDENLEDMAD
+538 
-550 SQDIVDSENI
+550 
-560 EAAENIDDSEDMTD
+560 
-574 SKDMTDS
+574 TDS
-581 RDITELEAEEE
+581 RDITELEAVED
-592 FKARIPTDIL
+592 FKSRIPTDIL
-602 KFRERDAAQDRDP
+602 KFRERDTAQDKDP

-624 EEAADAQIRKDMTM
+624 EEAADVQIRKDMTM

>member
-1 MKAAGRVLATMI
+1 MKVAGRILATMI

-32 EKIKYE
+32 EKRKYE
-38 KECEELYAESHA
+38 KECEELYAENHA
-50 QAEQLRTQL
+50 EAEQLRTQI
-59 EELSQDEA
+59 EELSQDEV
-67 AVETFLHEYAVDDL
+67 AVETFLQEYAVADP

-96 PSENGSEGSVSDGE
+96 PGDNGSGENASEESVSDGE
-110 SVSGDAL
+110 SISGDML
-117 SGEAD
+117 SGED
-122 AADVSENDHAF
+122 IVADVSQNAVWDN
-133 ASGNDSSDR
+133 G
-142 DFSDHMISGNAV
+142 ISGNSIV
-154 SGGGVSDNAIS
+154 DNPISDHDR
-165 ENGVF
+165 
-170 GNAVSGNS
+170 
-178 VSDNTVSGN
+178 SDHTI
-187 TVSENQVFGNRVSG
+187 SENQVSGNNASG

-233 EWNEADQVVIG
+233 EWNEADQAVIG

-259 DSITQAANLEGMED
+259 DSITQAANLENMED

-278 YPMKLAEILGA
+278 YPAKLAEVLGA
-289 EEVVNLGIGGSS
+289 KEVVNLGIGGSS
-301 IGRYWQDAFVDRYM
+301 IGRYWQDAFVERYM

-335 LHRENVG
+335 LHKENVG
-342 NFEERSPRTLIGDLD
+342 NFEERAPRTLIGDLD

-367 PDAEVVFV
+367 PDAEVVFI
-375 TPLPNVLHDILRKDR
+375 TPLPNVLHDILRKER

-398 IVDSMIALAK
+398 IVDSMIVLAK

-459 LQDSQDEEDGEE
+459 LQDSLDEEDAENKDDWEDITDPESTEE
-471 FREAEG
+471 A
-477 MEMDAASEQG
+477 
-487 MESESDAGQNM
+487 
-498 KSEAIFDQNIE
+498 KSEIL
-509 SESDSAQ
+509 
-516 NMESVET
+516 
-523 SESAENT
+523 
-530 GYKKVPDN
+530 P
-538 IGKDENLEDMAD
+538 
-550 SQDIVDSENI
+550 
-560 EAAENIDDSEDMTD
+560 
-574 SKDMTDS
+574 
-581 RDITELEAEEE
+581 
-592 FKARIPTDIL
+592 DIL
-602 KFRERDAAQDRDP
+602 KFRESNTAKSGDG
-615 IDMEAKKMN
+615 IDTEDKEMKE
-624 EEAADAQIRKDMTM
+624 EEAAEAQIQRDMKI
-638 EVGSYG
+638 EVSTYGQ

>member
-178 VSDNTVSGN
+178 VSDNTVS
-187 TVSENQVFGNRVSG
+187 ENQVSGNRVSG

-259 DSITQAANLEGMED
+259 DSITQAANLESMED

-278 YPMKLAEILGA
+278 YPTKLAEILGA

-398 IVDSMIALAK
+398 IVDSMIALAR

-538 IGKDENLEDMAD
+538 IGKDENLEDIAD

-581 RDITELEAEEE
+581 RDITELEAAED
-592 FKARIPTDIL
+592 FKSRIPTDIL
-602 KFRERDAAQDRDP
+602 KFRERDTAQDKDP

>member
-187 TVSENQVFGNRVSG
+187 TVSGNQVSGNRVSG

-398 IVDSMIALAK
+398 IVDSMIALAR

-459 LQDSQDEEDGEE
+459 LQDSQDKEDCEE

-477 MEMDAASEQG
+477 MEME
-487 MESESDAGQNM
+487 
-498 KSEAIFDQNIE
+498 
-509 SESDSAQ
+509 
-516 NMESVET
+516 
-523 SESAENT
+523 
-530 GYKKVPDN
+530 
-538 IGKDENLEDMAD
+538 AD
-550 SQDIVDSENI
+550 SENIVDSENI

-574 SKDMTDS
+574 S

-592 FKARIPTDIL
+592 FKSRIPTDIL
-602 KFRERDAAQDRDP
+602 KFRERDTAQDKDP

>member
-1 MKAAGRVLATMI
+1 MKVAGRILATMI

-32 EKIKYE
+32 EKRKYE
-38 KECEELYAESHA
+38 KECQELYAENHA
-50 QAEQLRTQL
+50 EAEQLRTQI

-67 AVETFLHEYAVDDL
+67 AVETFLQEYAVADL

-96 PSENGSEGSVSDGE
+96 SGDNASGENASEESVSDGE
-110 SVSGDAL
+110 SMPGDML
-117 SGEAD
+117 SGED
-122 AADVSENDHAF
+122 QVADVSENDGVAVV
-133 ASGNDSSDR
+133 SGDDILDSS
-142 DFSDHMISGNAV
+142 
-154 SGGGVSDNAIS
+154 IS
-165 ENGVF
+165 ENDVS

-178 VSDNTVSGN
+178 VSNNTVSDN
-187 TVSENQVFGNRVSG
+187 TVSENQVSGNNASE

-233 EWNEADQVVIG
+233 EWNEADRVVIG
-244 QSTLDFSDK
+244 QSPLDFSDK

-259 DSITQAANLEGMED
+259 DSITQAANLENMED

-278 YPMKLAEILGA
+278 YPTKLAEILGA
-289 EEVVNLGIGGSS
+289 KEVVNLGIGGSS
-301 IGRYWQDAFVDRYM
+301 IGRYWQDAYVERYRE
-315 DIPEDTD
+315 IPEDTD

-342 NFEERSPRTLIGDLD
+342 NFEERAPRTLIGDLD

-367 PDAEVVFV
+367 PNAEVVFI
-375 TPLPNVLHDILRKDR
+375 TPLPNVLHDILRKER

-459 LQDSQDEEDGEE
+459 LQESPDEEDGEA
-471 FREAEG
+471 FRETEE
-477 MEMDAASEQG
+477 MEMEAVSDQN
-487 MESESDAGQNM
+487 MESESVSDSA
-498 KSEAIFDQNIE
+498 EE
-509 SESDSAQ
+509 SESTESTGHKEDLN
-516 NMESVET
+516 NM
-523 SESAENT
+523 
-530 GYKKVPDN
+530 D
-538 IGKDENLEDMAD
+538 KDENSENIEDPK
-550 SQDIVDSENI
+550 DIVDSEKI
-560 EAAENIDDSEDMTD
+560 EDAENTDDWEDITD
-574 SKDMTDS
+574 SKDITDLES
-581 RDITELEAEEE
+581 TEESKSKIL
-592 FKARIPTDIL
+592 PDIL
-602 KFRERDAAQDRDP
+602 KFRESDTAQSGDA
-615 IDMEAKKMN
+615 IDTEDKETK
-624 EEAADAQIRKDMTM
+624 EEQAADAQIQRDMKI
-638 EVGSYG
+638 EVSTYGQ

>member
-1 MKAAGRVLATMI
+1 MKVAGRILATMI

-32 EKIKYE
+32 EKRKYE
-38 KECEELYAESHA
+38 KECQELYAENHA
-50 QAEQLRTQL
+50 EAEQLRTQI

-67 AVETFLHEYAVDDL
+67 AVETFLQEYAVADL

-96 PSENGSEGSVSDGE
+96 SGDNASGENASEESVSDGE
-110 SVSGDAL
+110 SMPGDML
-117 SGEAD
+117 SGED
-122 AADVSENDHAF
+122 QVADVSENDGVAVV
-133 ASGNDSSDR
+133 SGDDILDSSILEND
-142 DFSDHMISGNAV
+142 V
-154 SGGGVSDNAIS
+154 S
-165 ENGVF
+165 

-178 VSDNTVSGN
+178 VSNNTVSDN
-187 TVSENQVFGNRVSG
+187 TVSENQVSGNNASE

-233 EWNEADQVVIG
+233 EWNEADRVVIG
-244 QSTLDFSDK
+244 QSPLDFSDK

-259 DSITQAANLEGMED
+259 DSITQAANLENMED

-278 YPMKLAEILGA
+278 YPTKLAEILGA
-289 EEVVNLGIGGSS
+289 KEVVNLGIGGSS
-301 IGRYWQDAFVDRYM
+301 IGRYWQDAYVERYRE
-315 DIPEDTD
+315 IPEDTD

-342 NFEERSPRTLIGDLD
+342 NFEERAPRTLIGDLD

-367 PDAEVVFV
+367 PNAEVVFI
-375 TPLPNVLHDILRKDR
+375 TPLPNVLHDILRKER

-459 LQDSQDEEDGEE
+459 LQESPDEEDGEA
-471 FREAEG
+471 FRETEE
-477 MEMDAASEQG
+477 MEMEAVSDQN
-487 MESESDAGQNM
+487 MESESVSDSA
-498 KSEAIFDQNIE
+498 EE
-509 SESDSAQ
+509 SESTESTGHKEDLN
-516 NMESVET
+516 NM
-523 SESAENT
+523 
-530 GYKKVPDN
+530 D
-538 IGKDENLEDMAD
+538 KDENSENIEDPK
-550 SQDIVDSENI
+550 DIVDSEKI
-560 EAAENIDDSEDMTD
+560 EDAENTNDWEDITD
-574 SKDMTDS
+574 SKDITDLES
-581 RDITELEAEEE
+581 TEESKSKIL
-592 FKARIPTDIL
+592 PDIL
-602 KFRERDAAQDRDP
+602 KFRESDTAQSGDA
-615 IDMEAKKMN
+615 IDTEDKETK
-624 EEAADAQIRKDMTM
+624 EEQAADAQIQRDMKI
-638 EVGSYG
+638 EVSTYGQ